1 MLYTLKFNLIST
13 DYNQLSSLIG
23 KSILMVTNS
32 LTLSKQRYFCVFK
45 YIFCTFLTLFI
56 SFNLSANSID
66 EVFQVGKDKASAA
79 QKSQIKIDGIAD
91 KTDGLLQ
98 NYKQVNKEVEGLRV
112 YNAQLEARIQ
122 NQIKRIAEIEE
133 AMTQVTVIQRQITP
147 LMIKMLNGLE
157 NFVSLDVPF
166 LADERQNRLDM
177 LRSNLDKS
185 NQTVAEN
192 FRQVLEAYKIE
203 NEYGRKIEAY
213 DASIDFNGD
222 GQERKVDIFR
232 VGRIALL
239 YKTEDG
245 KEVGRWNNET
255 RSWEELKSGS
265 WSTNIN
271 TGIRIARNQAVKDIL
286 QLPISAPEVAQ

>member
-1 MLYTLKFNLIST
+1 MITNFLNSDRQRFFCMNKF
-13 DYNQLSSLIG
+13 G
-23 KSILMVTNS
+23 
-32 LTLSKQRYFCVFK
+32 FCVFFSL
-45 YIFCTFLTLFI
+45 II
-56 SFNLSANSID
+56 SFNISANSLD
-66 EVFQVGKDKASAA
+66 DVFQVGKDKASAA

-91 KTDGLLQ
+91 QTDGLLQ

-166 LADERQNRLDM
+166 LAEERQNRLDM

-255 RSWEELKSGS
+255 RVWEELRSGS
-265 WSTNIN
+265 WSDNIN

-286 QLPISAPEVAQ
+286 QLPISAPEVAK

>member
-1 MLYTLKFNLIST
+1 
-13 DYNQLSSLIG
+13 
-23 KSILMVTNS
+23 MVTNFFNS
-32 LTLSKQRYFCVFK
+32 GRQRFFCVIKCSFC
-45 YIFCTFLTLFI
+45 IFFSFFLSSNI
-56 SFNLSANSID
+56 SANSLGD
-66 EVFQVGKDKASAA
+66 VFQVGKDKASAA
-79 QKSQIKIDGIAD
+79 QKSQTKIDGIAD

-166 LADERQNRLDM
+166 LADERQNRLDI

-222 GQERKVDIFR
+222 GQDRKVDIFR

-245 KEVGRWNNET
+245 KEVGRWNNDT
-255 RSWEELKSGS
+255 RAWEELRSGS
-265 WSTNIN
+265 WSGNIN

-286 QLPISAPEVAQ
+286 QLPISSPEVAQ